1 MPYVN
6 WFLTFILLAETARG
20 AFEKALKLNP
30 QSENIQAWINAVREA
45 IDSGRDGE
53 FLDGLQIL
61 TLPDEPQGGAEEEE
75 EEGGERPTKKV
86 KREGPD
92 TTTSIDTTHS
102 PEPETGVVFRFIL
115 EQSRAL
121 CSFPMSECSTSA
133 ALFTKFRMFFEML
146 NKDTVV
152 SVLSCRLGSQDER
165 HYLFEGSEGQFALLL
180 RDTKSFKGG
189 LMIEVRRVA

>member
-1 MPYVN
+1 M
-6 WFLTFILLAETARG
+6 FAETAKG
-20 AFEKALKLNP
+20 AFEQALKLNP
-30 QSENIQAWINAVREA
+30 GSENIQSWVNAVQKA
-45 IDSGRDGE
+45 IDSGEDGK
-53 FLDGLQIL
+53 FLDGLQVL
-61 TLPDEPQGGAEEEE
+61 NQPDKPQREAGREE
-75 EEGGERPTKKV
+75 GERPTKKV

-133 ALFTKFRMFFEML
+133 ALFTKFRMFFELL